1 MNLSQ
6 LNINHRGGGGVCSL
20 QIHRKYKYKR
30 LNFICIVLLEVQD
43 RRLLQTIN
51 YPRKMLTS
59 VKLSIPTEEIRH
71 YLARRI
77 HIKLI
82 TA

>member
-1 MNLSQ
+1 MM
-6 LNINHRGGGGVCSL
+6 
-20 QIHRKYKYKR
+20 

-51 YPRKMLTS
+51 NHRKMLTS

-77 HIKLI
+77 HIKFI